1 MRKVFSDFLESTL
14 QKFYISFFA
23 VLIPHKHVFI
33 SILFLSNTKI
43 ISK

>member
-14 QKFYISFFA
+14 QKLYISFFA